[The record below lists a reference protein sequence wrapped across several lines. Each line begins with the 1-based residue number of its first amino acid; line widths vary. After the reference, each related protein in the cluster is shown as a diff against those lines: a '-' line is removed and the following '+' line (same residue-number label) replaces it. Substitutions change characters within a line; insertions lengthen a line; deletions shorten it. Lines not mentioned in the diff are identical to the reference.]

1 MVLKIEAIATY
12 IRALMEE
19 CDDLSVCKGTVR
31 RIKEKEK
38 KESPWHWFSLSSYL
52 QIKVVT
58 KRKLVRL

>member
-19 CDDLSVCKGTVR
+19 CDGLSVCKETV

-38 KESPWHWFSLSSYL
+38 
-52 QIKVVT
+52 
-58 KRKLVRL
+58 RKAHGIGFLCPHVFR